1 MSTAISEQISRIETA
16 KTDISNAVAAKG
28 VTIPADTPID
38 EYASYIAQIDTGIK
52 VNDIYRVGT
61 IYMSTSPTSPGLLF
75 GGGWEQLKD
84 RFLLGA
90 GTSYT
95 VNSTGGS
102 ATVTLT
108 VDQIP
113 SHKHTIKEKWQD
125 NAAVHNHGS
134 MEGYVAQGSNYNEGG
149 TGFTND
155 SNAILET
162 GGGQSHSNMP
172 PYRVVYMWRRVA
184 W

>member
-1 MSTAISEQISRIETA
+1 MSTAISEQINRIKQA
-16 KTDISNAVAAKG
+16 KPDIRNVVAEKG

-38 EYASYIAQIDTGIK
+38 EYASYIAQIDTGISIDD
-52 VNDIYRVGT
+52 VYPVGAIYISYRAA
-61 IYMSTSPTSPGLLF
+61 SPAQLF
-75 GGGWEQLKD
+75 GGRWVQIYD
-84 RFLLGA
+84 RFLLAVGYNYVGGA
-90 GTSYT
+90 
-95 VNSTGGS
+95 TGGS

-134 MEGYVAQGSNYNEGG
+134 MEGYVAQGSNYSEGG
-149 TGFTND
+149 VGFTND
-155 SNAILET
+155 TNAMLET

-172 PYRVVYMWRRVA
+172 PYLAVYMWRRQS
-184 W
+184 